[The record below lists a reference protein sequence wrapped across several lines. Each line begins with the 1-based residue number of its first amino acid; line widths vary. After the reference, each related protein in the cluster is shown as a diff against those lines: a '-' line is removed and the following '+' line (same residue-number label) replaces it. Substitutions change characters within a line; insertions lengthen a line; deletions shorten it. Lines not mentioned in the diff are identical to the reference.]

1 MPGSIQPM
9 LCCYAHACSK
19 TDADV
24 FYTSA
29 NLSPYGLLPLNATLD
44 FSLMMTP
51 ELVKAALA
59 ANVAAALVEDIGNG
73 DITAGLIPED
83 RLATARVI
91 TRDDMVMAGK
101 LWVEATFMAVDPT
114 LDLKW
119 LVDEGQRVS
128 AGSGLFEIKGKAR
141 SLLTAER
148 TALNFLQTLSATA
161 THTREL
167 SDLISGTKARLL
179 DTRKT
184 LPGLRVAQKYA
195 VLIGGGENHRMGL
208 YDAFLI
214 KENHIMAA
222 GSIAAAVSTARTQ
235 APGRMVEVEVES
247 MAELDLALNAGAD
260 RIMLDNFSLEQM
272 RDAVVHTAGR
282 AALEASGGVN
292 KTTLRAIAETGV
304 DYISLGTLTKDIKAI
319 DLSMR
324 LI

>member
-1 MPGSIQPM
+1 
-9 LCCYAHACSK
+9 
-19 TDADV
+19 
-24 FYTSA
+24 
-29 NLSPYGLLPLNATLD
+29 
-44 FSLMMTP
+44 MMTP

-59 ANVAAALVEDIGNG
+59 ANVASALVEDIGNG
-73 DITAGLIPED
+73 DITAALIPED
-83 RLATARVI
+83 RIATARVI
-91 TRDDMVMAGK
+91 TRDPMVLAGK
-101 LWVEATFMAVDPT
+101 LWVEATFMAVDPQ
-114 LDLKW
+114 LNLQW
-119 LVDEGQRVS
+119 MVDEGQAVA
-128 AGSGLFEIKGKAR
+128 AGSTLFEITGKAR

-148 TALNFLQTLSATA
+148 AALNFLQTLSATA
-161 THTREL
+161 TQTREL
-167 SDLISGTKARLL
+167 AELIRDTSAKLL

-222 GSIAAAVSTARTQ
+222 GSIAAAINAARAQ
-235 APGRMVEVEVES
+235 APGKMVEVEVENHQ
-247 MAELDLALNAGAD
+247 ELELALAAGAD
-260 RIMLDNFSLEQM
+260 RIMLDNFSLQQM
-272 RDAVVHTAGR
+272 REAVLHTAGR
-282 AALEASGGVN
+282 AQLEASGGVN

>member
-1 MPGSIQPM
+1 
-9 LCCYAHACSK
+9 
-19 TDADV
+19 
-24 FYTSA
+24 
-29 NLSPYGLLPLNATLD
+29 
-44 FSLMMTP
+44 MMTP
-51 ELVKAALA
+51 DLVKAALA
-59 ANVAAALVEDIGNG
+59 ANVTSALVEDIGHG

-83 RLATARVI
+83 RVATARVI
-91 TRDDMVMAGK
+91 TRDTMVLAGK
-101 LWVEATFMAVDPT
+101 LWVEATFMAVDPQ
-114 LDLKW
+114 LQLQW
-119 LVDEGQRVS
+119 LVDEDQEVS
-128 AGSGLFEIKGKAR
+128 AGSTLFEVTGKAR

-167 SDLISGTKARLL
+167 TTLISGTQAKLL

-222 GSIAAAVSTARTQ
+222 GSIAAAISTARAH
-235 APGRMVEVEVES
+235 APGKMVEVEVETQD
-247 MAELDLALNAGAD
+247 ELSQAIAAGAD
-260 RIMLDNFSLEQM
+260 RIMLDNFSLDAM
-272 RDAVVHTAGR
+272 RDAVAYTAGR
-282 AALEASGGVN
+282 AQLEASGGVN
-292 KTTLRAIAETGV
+292 KTSLRAIAETGV

>member
-1 MPGSIQPM
+1 
-9 LCCYAHACSK
+9 
-19 TDADV
+19 
-24 FYTSA
+24 
-29 NLSPYGLLPLNATLD
+29 
-44 FSLMMTP
+44 
-51 ELVKAALA
+51 
-59 ANVAAALVEDIGNG
+59 
-73 DITAGLIPED
+73 
-83 RLATARVI
+83 
-91 TRDDMVMAGK
+91 
-101 LWVEATFMAVDPT
+101 MAVDPQ
-114 LDLKW
+114 LNLQW
-119 LVDEGQRVS
+119 MVDEGQAVA
-128 AGSGLFEIKGKAR
+128 AGSTLFEITGKAR

-148 TALNFLQTLSATA
+148 AALNFLQTLSATA
-161 THTREL
+161 TQTREL
-167 SDLISGTKARLL
+167 AELIRDTSAKLL

-222 GSIAAAVSTARTQ
+222 GSIAAAINTARAQ
-235 APGRMVEVEVES
+235 APGKMVEVEVENHQ
-247 MAELDLALNAGAD
+247 ELELALAAGAD

-272 RDAVVHTAGR
+272 REAVLHTAGR
-282 AALEASGGVN
+282 AQLEASGGVN

>member
-1 MPGSIQPM
+1 
-9 LCCYAHACSK
+9 
-19 TDADV
+19 
-24 FYTSA
+24 
-29 NLSPYGLLPLNATLD
+29 
-44 FSLMMTP
+44 MMTP

-114 LDLKW
+114 LALKW

-128 AGSGLFEIKGKAR
+128 AGSGLFEIRGKAR

-161 THTREL
+161 TYTREL

>member
-1 MPGSIQPM
+1 
-9 LCCYAHACSK
+9 
-19 TDADV
+19 
-24 FYTSA
+24 
-29 NLSPYGLLPLNATLD
+29 
-44 FSLMMTP
+44 MMTP

-59 ANVAAALVEDIGNG
+59 ANVASALVEDIGNG
-73 DITAGLIPED
+73 DITAALIPED
-83 RLATARVI
+83 RIATARVI
-91 TRDDMVMAGK
+91 TRDPMVLAGK
-101 LWVEATFMAVDPT
+101 LWVEATFMAVDPQ
-114 LDLKW
+114 LNLQW
-119 LVDEGQRVS
+119 MVDEGQAVA
-128 AGSGLFEIKGKAR
+128 AGITLFEITGKAR

-148 TALNFLQTLSATA
+148 AALNFLQTLSATA
-161 THTREL
+161 TQTREL
-167 SDLISGTKARLL
+167 AELIRDTSAKLL

-222 GSIAAAVSTARTQ
+222 GSIAAAINTARAQ
-235 APGRMVEVEVES
+235 APGKMVEVEVENHQ
-247 MAELDLALNAGAD
+247 ELELALAAGAD

-272 RDAVVHTAGR
+272 REAVLHTAGR
-282 AALEASGGVN
+282 AQLEASGGVN

>member
-1 MPGSIQPM
+1 
-9 LCCYAHACSK
+9 
-19 TDADV
+19 
-24 FYTSA
+24 
-29 NLSPYGLLPLNATLD
+29 
-44 FSLMMTP
+44 MMTP

-59 ANVAAALVEDIGNG
+59 ANVASALVEDIGNG
-73 DITAGLIPED
+73 DITAALIPED
-83 RLATARVI
+83 RIATARVI
-91 TRDDMVMAGK
+91 TRDPMVLAGK
-101 LWVEATFMAVDPT
+101 LWVEATFMAVDPQ
-114 LDLKW
+114 LNLQW
-119 LVDEGQRVS
+119 MVDEGQAVA
-128 AGSGLFEIKGKAR
+128 AGSTLFEITGKAR

-148 TALNFLQTLSATA
+148 AALNFLQTLSATA
-161 THTREL
+161 TQTREL
-167 SDLISGTKARLL
+167 AELIRDTSAKLL

-222 GSIAAAVSTARTQ
+222 GSIAAAINTARAQ
-235 APGRMVEVEVES
+235 APGKMVEVEVENHQ
-247 MAELDLALNAGAD
+247 ELELALAAGAD

-272 RDAVVHTAGR
+272 REAVLHTAGR
-282 AALEASGGVN
+282 AQLEASGGVN

>member
-1 MPGSIQPM
+1 
-9 LCCYAHACSK
+9 
-19 TDADV
+19 
-24 FYTSA
+24 
-29 NLSPYGLLPLNATLD
+29 
-44 FSLMMTP
+44 MMTP

-59 ANVAAALVEDIGNG
+59 ANVASALVEDIGNG
-73 DITAGLIPED
+73 DITAALIPED
-83 RLATARVI
+83 RIATARVI
-91 TRDDMVMAGK
+91 TRDPMVLAGK
-101 LWVEATFMAVDPT
+101 LWVEATFMAVDPQ
-114 LDLKW
+114 LNLQW
-119 LVDEGQRVS
+119 MVDEGQAVA
-128 AGSGLFEIKGKAR
+128 AGSTLFEITGKAR

-148 TALNFLQTLSATA
+148 AALNFLQTLSATA
-161 THTREL
+161 TQTREL
-167 SDLISGTKARLL
+167 AELIRDTSAKLL

-222 GSIAAAVSTARTQ
+222 GSIAAAINTARAQ
-235 APGRMVEVEVES
+235 SPGKMVEVEVENHQ
-247 MAELDLALNAGAD
+247 ELELALAAGAD

-272 RDAVVHTAGR
+272 REAVLHTAGR
-282 AALEASGGVN
+282 AQLEASGGVN

>member
-1 MPGSIQPM
+1 
-9 LCCYAHACSK
+9 
-19 TDADV
+19 
-24 FYTSA
+24 
-29 NLSPYGLLPLNATLD
+29 
-44 FSLMMTP
+44 MMTP
-51 ELVKAALA
+51 DLVKAALA
-59 ANVAAALVEDIGNG
+59 ANVTSALVEDIGHG

-83 RLATARVI
+83 RVATARVI
-91 TRDDMVMAGK
+91 TRDTMVLAGK
-101 LWVEATFMAVDPT
+101 LWVEATFMAVDPQ
-114 LDLKW
+114 LQLQW
-119 LVDEGQRVS
+119 LVDEGQEVS
-128 AGSGLFEIKGKAR
+128 AGSTLFEVTGKAR

-167 SDLISGTKARLL
+167 TTLISGTQAKLL

-222 GSIAAAVSTARTQ
+222 GSIAAAISTARAH
-235 APGRMVEVEVES
+235 APGKMVEVEVETQD
-247 MAELDLALNAGAD
+247 ELSQAIAAGAD
-260 RIMLDNFSLEQM
+260 RIMLDNFSLDAM
-272 RDAVVHTAGR
+272 RDAVAYTAGR
-282 AALEASGGVN
+282 AQLEASGGDN
-292 KTTLRAIAETGV
+292 KTSPRAIAETGV

>member
-1 MPGSIQPM
+1 
-9 LCCYAHACSK
+9 
-19 TDADV
+19 
-24 FYTSA
+24 
-29 NLSPYGLLPLNATLD
+29 
-44 FSLMMTP
+44 MMTP
-51 ELVKAALA
+51 DLVKAALA
-59 ANVAAALVEDIGNG
+59 ANVTSALVEDIGHG

-83 RLATARVI
+83 RVATARVI
-91 TRDDMVMAGK
+91 TRDTMVLAGK
-101 LWVEATFMAVDPT
+101 LWVEATFMAVDPQ
-114 LDLKW
+114 LQLQW
-119 LVDEGQRVS
+119 LVDEGQEVS
-128 AGSGLFEIKGKAR
+128 AGSTLFEVTGKAR

-167 SDLISGTKARLL
+167 TTLISGTQAKLL

-222 GSIAAAVSTARTQ
+222 GSIAAAISTARAH
-235 APGRMVEVEVES
+235 APGKMVEVEVETQD
-247 MAELDLALNAGAD
+247 ELSQAIAAGAD
-260 RIMLDNFSLEQM
+260 RIMLDNFSLDAM
-272 RDAVVHTAGR
+272 RDAVAYTAGR
-282 AALEASGGVN
+282 AQLEASGGVN
-292 KTTLRAIAETGV
+292 KTSLRAIAETGV

>member
-1 MPGSIQPM
+1 M
-9 LCCYAHACSK
+9 
-19 TDADV
+19 
-24 FYTSA
+24 
-29 NLSPYGLLPLNATLD
+29 
-44 FSLMMTP
+44 
-51 ELVKAALA
+51 
-59 ANVAAALVEDIGNG
+59 
-73 DITAGLIPED
+73 
-83 RLATARVI
+83 
-91 TRDDMVMAGK
+91 
-101 LWVEATFMAVDPT
+101 
-114 LDLKW
+114 
-119 LVDEGQRVS
+119 VDEGQAVA
-128 AGSGLFEIKGKAR
+128 AGSTLFEITGKAR

-148 TALNFLQTLSATA
+148 AALNFLQTLSAAA
-161 THTREL
+161 TQTREL
-167 SDLISGTKARLL
+167 AELIRDTSAKLL

-222 GSIAAAVSTARTQ
+222 GSIAAAINTARAQ
-235 APGRMVEVEVES
+235 APGKMVEVEVENHQ
-247 MAELDLALNAGAD
+247 ELELALAAGAD

-272 RDAVVHTAGR
+272 REAVLHTAGR
-282 AALEASGGVN
+282 AQLEASGGVN